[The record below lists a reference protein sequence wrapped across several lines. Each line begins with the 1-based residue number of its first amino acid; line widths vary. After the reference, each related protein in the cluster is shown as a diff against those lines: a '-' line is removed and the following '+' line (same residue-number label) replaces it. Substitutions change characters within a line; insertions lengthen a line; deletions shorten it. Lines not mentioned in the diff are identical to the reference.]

1 MSFAG
6 ILLAGTVFSGCTSP
20 DEELLKRYR
29 SYYHRL
35 PEDHPARFAINQ
47 TAEKPPSV
55 SYRLRFGVYGDR
67 APDSVREQ
75 IRTEIARI
83 EAGIRWTGG
92 RKKLRLTIGG
102 PPVVFTGEYPL
113 GSTVSESANSV
124 WSIRCDTE
132 TITVTGDFPDAE
144 CRTNDKQLY
153 LGDALEMFF
162 CTNYEAKL
170 YREIIVNP
178 NGTIFT
184 ALHVNDRFGSFHCL
198 VPNGKE
204 KYGIAVQREKRADGF
219 RLETT
224 IPWRAL
230 PEYTRGNPPR
240 AGEVLYFMLVRTN
253 SEKSGERVRVTTPVP
268 LLYSPHNLF
277 GYIKATLQDEK
288 TALHPPQTACR
299 SAEK

>member
-1 MSFAG
+1 MERSKRRVGERRGGGWSASFSG
-6 ILLAGTVFSGCTSP
+6 VLFAGTVLSGCTSP
-20 DEELLKRYR
+20 DEELLRQYR
-29 SYYHRL
+29 SYYHQL
-35 PEDHPARFAINQ
+35 PEEHPARFAVNQ

-113 GSTVSESANSV
+113 GSTAHESENSI
-124 WSIRCDTE
+124 WSIRCDRE

-178 NGTIFT
+178 RGDQFDAWHVTNPFGGFVTPKRRYEAPEIITI
-184 ALHVNDRFGSFHCL
+184 VRRQSD
-198 VPNGKE
+198 E
-204 KYGIAVQREKRADGF
+204 F
-219 RLETT
+219 RL
-224 IPWRAL
+224 IVAVPWRLL
-230 PEYTRGNPPR
+230 PEYTRGGGPR
-240 AGEVLYFMLVRTN
+240 SGERITFMLVRSDGAPGRETLYY
-253 SEKSGERVRVTTPVP
+253 SCYP
-268 LLYSPHNLF
+268 LLGDGHNLNMH
-277 GYIKATLQDEK
+277 IQATLE
-288 TALHPPQTACR
+288 
-299 SAEK
+299 